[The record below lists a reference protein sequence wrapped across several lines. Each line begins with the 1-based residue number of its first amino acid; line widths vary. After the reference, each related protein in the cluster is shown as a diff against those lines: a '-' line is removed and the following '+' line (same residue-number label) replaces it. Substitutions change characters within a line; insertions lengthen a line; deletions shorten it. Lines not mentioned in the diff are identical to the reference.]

1 MIPKKIID
9 KYTSFIFD
17 LDGTIYTEE
26 KLISGADKTINFLKE
41 KGKKIVFISNKTTGS
56 AHGYFLLLKSFNIN
70 VRQDEIINSSVVIK
84 KFLKNNFPG
93 KTFFAIG
100 EKKFIEE
107 IEREG
112 LVFSKDPDK
121 IEIVIVTL
129 DRTLNF
135 NKIEIAAKSIEKG
148 ARFFAANIDNT
159 CPVLK
164 GEITDAGVTIA
175 ALEKR
180 THKKLELH
188 FGKPSKFMFDEIKA
202 TLKTD
207 NSKILLVGDRLETDI
222 AMGNI
227 YGIDTALV
235 ATGIK
240 NIGNVNSNIK
250 PTYEIPSVA
259 NLLDPIPVNKLK
271 EPFIK

>member
-1 MIPKKIID
+1 MLN
-9 KYTSFIFD
+9 KYNSFIFD

-26 KLISGADKTINFLKE
+26 KLIPGADRIINYLKE
-41 KGKKIVFISNKTTGS
+41 KRKKIVFISNKTTGS
-56 AHGYFLLLKSFNIN
+56 SHDYFLLLKSFNIK
-70 VRQDEIINSSVVIK
+70 VHQDEIINSSVVIK
-84 KFLKNNFPG
+84 KFLKNNFSG

-100 EKKFIEE
+100 EKRFIEE

-121 IEIVIVTL
+121 IEIVIITL

-135 NKIEIAAKSIEKG
+135 DKIEIAARSIEKG

-159 CPVLK
+159 CPVLD
-164 GEITDAGVTIA
+164 GEITDAGVTIS

-188 FGKPSKFMFDEIKA
+188 FGKPSKFMFDEIKSK
-202 TLKTD
+202 LKTD

-227 YGIDTALV
+227 FGIDTALV

-240 NIGNVNSNIK
+240 NVKNGNSNIK
-250 PTYEIPSVA
+250 PTYQIPSVA
-259 NLLDPIPVNKLK
+259 SLLDKS
-271 EPFIK
+271 FR

>member
-1 MIPKKIID
+1 MLN
-9 KYTSFIFD
+9 KYNSFIFD

-26 KLISGADKTINFLKE
+26 KLIPGADATINYLKK
-41 KGKKIVFISNKTTGS
+41 KGKKIVFISNKTTGTS
-56 AHGYFLLLKSFNIN
+56 YDYYLLLKSFNIN
-70 VRQDEIINSSVVIK
+70 VHQDEIINSSVVIK
-84 KFLKNNFPG
+84 KFLKNNFSG

-112 LVFSKDPDK
+112 LLFSKDPGK
-121 IEIVIVTL
+121 IELVIITL

-135 NKIEIAAKSIEKG
+135 NKIEIAARSIEKG

-159 CPVLK
+159 CPVLD
-164 GEITDAGVTIA
+164 GEITDAGVTIS

-202 TLKTD
+202 RLKTD

-227 YGIDTALV
+227 FGIDTALV
-235 ATGIK
+235 STGIK
-240 NIGNVNSNIK
+240 NIENGNSDIK
-250 PTYEIPSVA
+250 PDYQIPSVA
-259 NLLDPIPVNKLK
+259 NLLDH
-271 EPFIK
+271 FFR

>member
-1 MIPKKIID
+1 MIN
-9 KYTSFIFD
+9 KYNSFIFD

-26 KLISGADKTINFLKE
+26 KLILGADKTINYLKS

-56 AHGYFLLLKSFNIN
+56 SHDYFLLLKSFNIN
-70 VRQDEIINSSVVIK
+70 VHQDEIINSSLVIR

-100 EKKFIEE
+100 EKNFIEE
-107 IEREG
+107 IEKEG
-112 LVFSKDPDK
+112 FVFSKDPSK
-121 IEIVIVTL
+121 IEIVIITL

-135 NKIEIAAKSIEKG
+135 NKIEIAARAIENG

-164 GEITDAGVTIA
+164 GEITDAGVTIS

-202 TLKTD
+202 KLKTD

-227 YGIDTALV
+227 FGIDTALV

-240 NIGNVNSNIK
+240 NIENGNSNIK
-250 PTYEIPSVA
+250 PTYKIPSVVA
-259 NLLDPIPVNKLK
+259 LLDNIKL
-271 EPFIK
+271 

>member
-1 MIPKKIID
+1 MFN
-9 KYTSFIFD
+9 KYNSFIFD

-26 KLISGADKTINFLKE
+26 KLIPDADKTINLLKK

-56 AHGYFLLLKSFNIN
+56 SHDYFLLLKSFNIN
-70 VRQDEIINSSVVIK
+70 VHQDEIINSSLVIK

-121 IEIVIVTL
+121 IEIVIITL

-135 NKIEIAAKSIEKG
+135 NKIEIAARSIEKG

-164 GEITDAGVTIA
+164 GEITDAGVTIS

-188 FGKPSKFMFDEIKA
+188 FGKPSKFMFDEIK
-202 TLKTD
+202 TKLKTE

-227 YGIDTALV
+227 FGIDTALV

-240 NIGNVNSNIK
+240 NIGNGNSNIK
-250 PTYEIPSVA
+250 PTYELPSVA
-259 NLLDPIPVNKLK
+259 LLLNY
-271 EPFIK
+271 IKV